1 MSRIQDNTAAIILA
15 AGIGSRLNPLTL
27 EKPKSLIK
35 VNNREILDYQIKGY
49 QSAGI
54 KLKNII
60 VITGYKTDMIEK
72 FLDENYPE
80 VTVITNEDYKTT
92 NNMYSLYLGLR
103 YVKNNL
109 KNINTLIINN
119 ADCIYSE
126 KTMQKFINSDLKNS
140 IAVQPGCYI
149 TESMKISV
157 NNENKITDISK
168 NLPEEESFGVSVD
181 FYKYSDTTIDELFNI
196 IKDFVEIKKDLN
208 RWTEVAFPLLFLKS
222 NVYPFDINNEKWIE
236 IDNMEDLIQAD
247 RLFSDF
253 NLTDK
258 KALICDLDGT
268 MFIGSKPIEPAVNF
282 IKNNS
287 EKLDFYFLTNNTSK
301 IPADYVEK
309 ISSTGISL
317 TEDKI
322 LTPLT
327 PLISYIKTKNYKS
340 IYLAANKKVS
350 EYLKQKLPDVEF
362 EYNYDKNEAIV
373 LTYDTEINYEKLKN
387 ISVLINNK
395 RLKYL
400 ATHTDVFC
408 PTEENNIPDIGSFIE
423 LIYKTT
429 NKKPDI
435 IFGKPSIR
443 LIQGLIDKY
452 GTEHLAIAG
461 DRIYTDKKLA
471 DNAGVDFIC
480 VLSGETTRTDI
491 FHDETNAPQL
501 ILNNLGELETS
512 ACCK

>member
-1 MSRIQDNTAAIILA
+1 M
-15 AGIGSRLNPLTL
+15 
-27 EKPKSLIK
+27 
-35 VNNREILDYQIKGY
+35 
-49 QSAGI
+49 
-54 KLKNII
+54 
-60 VITGYKTDMIEK
+60 
-72 FLDENYPE
+72 
-80 VTVITNEDYKTT
+80 
-92 NNMYSLYLGLR
+92 
-103 YVKNNL
+103 
-109 KNINTLIINN
+109 
-119 ADCIYSE
+119 
-126 KTMQKFINSDLKNS
+126 
-140 IAVQPGCYI
+140 
-149 TESMKISV
+149 
-157 NNENKITDISK
+157 
-168 NLPEEESFGVSVD
+168 
-181 FYKYSDTTIDELFNI
+181 
-196 IKDFVEIKKDLN
+196 
-208 RWTEVAFPLLFLKS
+208 
-222 NVYPFDINNEKWIE
+222 
-236 IDNMEDLIQAD
+236 
-247 RLFSDF
+247 
-253 NLTDK
+253 
-258 KALICDLDGT
+258 
-268 MFIGSKPIEPAVNF
+268 
-282 IKNNS
+282 
-287 EKLDFYFLTNNTSK
+287 
-301 IPADYVEK
+301 EK

-362 EYNYDKNEAIV
+362 EYNYNKNEAIV